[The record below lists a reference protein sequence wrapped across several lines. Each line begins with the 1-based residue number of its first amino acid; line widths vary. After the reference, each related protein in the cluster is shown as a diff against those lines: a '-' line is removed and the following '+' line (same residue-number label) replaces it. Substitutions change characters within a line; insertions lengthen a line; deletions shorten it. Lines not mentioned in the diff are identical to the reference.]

1 MTTIASTFDFSSS
14 TFSRN
19 ATDFE
24 RSFFC
29 ALRYLLADPLTA
41 AGKPNDPFQAT
52 VLALPNQPRSLKT
65 WQKIE

>member
-1 MTTIASTFDFSSS
+1 MTKIASTFDFSSS

-41 AGKPNDPFQAT
+41 AGKPSSTLDVAFGMINSVNPQIH
-52 VLALPNQPRSLKT
+52 R
-65 WQKIE
+65 